1 MITEMFT
8 IPDSTFKDDTPV
20 NTVMRIKGILK
31 TYGIETEEQWNESGV
46 PNCYSVRVSVFGT
59 VFGVNGKG
67 VTKEFALAS
76 GYGELMERLQLGRI
90 FKADQ
95 QKSGGPNVGS
105 PDDIYLSTQELLK
118 RNQKWYA
125 LLAEKAK
132 QNTGTTVTAEEII
145 EQYEDVNGN
154 TPVTRFCC
162 INTNTEEYLPTVL
175 LNSIYTTN
183 GCAAGNTIE
192 EALVQAISEIVE
204 RYFSMRILSEEIEV
218 PDIPEEVL
226 KSCKIAYE
234 IITFLRG
241 KSFHVI
247 VKDCSLGTKFPVV
260 CVCLIDRKTGR
271 YHTHFGAY
279 PHFEIALQ
287 RTLTEAF
294 QGRDIQKVAHFE
306 NFSKRGDGL
315 LNKGNLLNQLVK
327 GASEKSP
334 DFFVGESEKYT
345 GNAGFEGRNNRELL
359 KECINFFK
367 EQGYDILVRDC
378 SCLGFPTCQV
388 IIPGYSE
395 VFVYRLIHTYN
406 DLRYHKF
413 AEKVLKNPPAA
424 TIEEIMGFMM
434 NQTQIAK
441 WQLPPVP
448 FVSQA
453 NIPAQM
459 DSIDQQYLFNAT
471 VAYLNY
477 ALGRKKETIKYID
490 KMLSADTDKDIEQ
503 LICIKRYLM
512 LSADGYEE
520 DRIRTILECF
530 HQPHTVQWLFSAISE
545 NKNLLDPFVLHCD
558 MKCHHS
564 CILYDTCRKKQ
575 TETLVQLIRKKQQ
588 EMDHSIVGTQL
599 AQLLYEK
606 Q

>member
-1 MITEMFT
+1 METEMFT

-20 NTVMRIKGILK
+20 NTVKRIKGILK

-90 FKADQ
+90 FEADQ
-95 QKSGGPNVGS
+95 QKNEAVEVNQV
-105 PDDIYLSTQELLK
+105 DDAYMSVDELLE
-118 RNQKWYA
+118 RNRKWYS
-125 LLAEKAK
+125 LLCEKIC
-132 QNTGTTVTAEEII
+132 QQTGTVLTEE
-145 EQYEDVNGN
+145 ELLQQYCDVNGN
-154 TPVTRFCC
+154 IPVTSLFCV
-162 INTNTEEYLPTVL
+162 NTQTYEYLPSAL
-175 LNSIYTTN
+175 LGVVYSTN
-183 GCAAGNTIE
+183 GCAAGNTME
-192 EALVQAISEIVE
+192 EAVVQAISEIVE
-204 RYFSMRILSEEIEV
+204 RNFSARVLTERIAV
-218 PDIPEEVL
+218 PDIPEEIL
-226 KSCKIAYE
+226 KTCPIAYE
-234 IITFLRG
+234 IITYLREHG
-241 KSFHVI
+241 FRVS

-260 CVCLIDRKTGR
+260 CICLIDQKTGR

-294 QGRDIQKVAHFE
+294 QGRNIKKIAKFE
-306 NFSKRGDGL
+306 NFLRVQ
-315 LNKGNLLNQLVK
+315 KGKFDVGNFLNQLVR
-327 GASEKSP
+327 GTTERNP
-334 DFFVGESEKYT
+334 DFFTTSMPYQKPIFFT
-345 GNAGFEGRNNRELL
+345 GQNNKELL
-359 KECINFFK
+359 KECISFFSK
-367 EQGYDILVRDC
+367 QGYDILVRDY
-378 SCLGFPTCQV
+378 SCLGFPTYQV
-388 IIPGYSE
+388 VVPGCSE
-395 VFVYRLIHTYN
+395 VFTYRMDQTQN
-406 DLRYHKF
+406 DIRFSKFGRNVLRDPSSAK
-413 AEKVLKNPPAA
+413 
-424 TIEEIMGFMM
+424 IEEIMGYLMEL
-434 NQTQIAK
+434 TQISK
-441 WQLPPVP
+441 RGLGGRS
-448 FVSQA
+448 FLDQA
-453 NIPAQM
+453 NIPVKL
-459 DSIDQQYLFNAT
+459 DSSTEQYLMFAT
-471 VAYLNY
+471 MAHLNY
-477 ALGRKKETIKYID
+477 TLGRYSETVKYID